1 MRKGFL
7 LALALLLASFV
18 AIGQTGTGDISGRV
32 LDPSGS
38 VVPNVKVTAVNV
50 ATNETSKTV
59 ANATGEYRLFSM
71 KPGMYRLIADV
82 AGFKHLERSGIEL
95 RVADR
100 LTVDLSLQV
109 GQTTET
115 VVVTA
120 EAPLLRTQDA
130 QTGDIIDNNA
140 IMELPVIDHEPL
152 DLLRLSSNFQGS
164 GNKGDAENRIN
175 GGRPLGLEYFV
186 DGIAVATGIGHGV
199 AQNTPTMQGVE
210 EFKVLTN
217 GVSAEFGRMSG
228 GAVQLVTKSGT
239 NEWHGQLF
247 EYDQNRVFNANAWGQ
262 NMLGNSKPLFQYN
275 LFGGAVGGPLVLP
288 KIYDGH
294 NKTFFYFDYQETK
307 NNHAGTAQTASVP
320 TQAMRN
326 GDFSGVQVNGTQ
338 AMIYDRFSPVVC
350 GDTNVPYTAA
360 CTDTPNRSQ
369 LLNDGVHIPAAQMD
383 PVALAIQKLIV
394 APNRTADANC
404 TFCNDFI
411 GYQNSSGDDKRY
423 AGRIDQVLTAN
434 QRIFGRFTW
443 NDRTDINGSRWEGPL
458 QAPSTNIVKG
468 ASSMTLDYVNTLSP
482 STILDARVGYYF
494 SPNQGGALWDPAAVK
509 SLQAVLPPI
518 LDHLMGPTAI
528 PWTSVPDM
536 SDVIGNGYDGVTNS
550 TSYQGNVSLTKV
562 LAKHT
567 LKFGYEYRRYYD
579 NFSNSGGAW
588 MINDGDSA
596 QRQATDNL
604 WGDAPFSVGYASFL
618 EGSLDH
624 ISATGYTT
632 RALNYN
638 YHASFVQDDF
648 KVNSKLTLN
657 LGLRWEMET
666 PLTERNNKLFF
677 WDPKAPSQF
686 SIASGY
692 NFGAALT
699 TAGLSPSAIA
709 TPSWVANGLPKGA
722 IVAAAT
728 PEHSDRYGPGYHPLQ
743 LAPRFGAAYQLDSK
757 TVIRGSLGMMY
768 LSTSGNSG
776 AMSSAGQG
784 FALAD
789 SIPEIWHSNQSII
802 TNPLTWSNPV
812 NNTLFPGE
820 VLAFTRN
827 TQQANLQMTG
837 GGSVPVVY
845 SLNSHA
851 PRELNWNL
859 TIQRQVGNSLLLEVQ
874 YNGNKGIG
882 LLLPNQTTSQFPQSL
897 YTGGLTQANLYNT
910 TVASPF
916 AGVGKWGP
924 TETLNFLEYPY
935 PQYGPVGLLGTND
948 GRSLYDAVVFRA
960 EKRMSHGISF
970 LASYTWSRMM
980 DNTGGP
986 NVGSDITNSGGTGGR
1001 NPQSVTNWASDYG
1014 VSPLDQTHRI
1024 IASFT
1029 AQLPIGKGRA
1039 LLSTPQGWGGKVL
1052 DGIVGGWQFAGIFS
1066 GSTGRPIVIN
1076 FSNGQA
1082 ANGFGRIINTWGSY
1096 NSSNHDIGVSSF
1108 SGANSVFYNTAAD
1121 TTQIPNRRFCWDN
1134 VKQAPSCF
1142 SDAQPFVLGN
1152 MDPVYPGIRQP
1163 GLFNTD
1169 LSLMKSFNLGAEG
1182 KRYLQVRMEASNAFN
1197 QRGFPNYQTTTGQS
1211 NFGLAIGD
1219 PNNPWRQP
1227 RIMQMSGRIVF

>member
-1 MRKGFL
+1 ML
-7 LALALLLASFV
+7 TSFV

-32 LDPSGS
+32 VDPSGS
-38 VVPNVKVTAVNV
+38 VVPNARVAAVNV
-50 ATNETSKTV
+50 ATNETSKAVT
-59 ANATGEYRLFSM
+59 NATGEYQLFSM
-71 KPGMYRLIADV
+71 KPGMYRLTADA
-82 AGFKHLERSGIEL
+82 AGFKRLDRSGIEL

-100 LTVDLSLQV
+100 LTIDLSLEV

-115 VVVTA
+115 VNVTA

-140 IMELPVIDHEPL
+140 IMDLPVVDHEPL

-186 DGIAVATGIGHGV
+186 DGIAVATGMAHGV

-217 GVSAEFGRMSG
+217 GISAEYGRMSG

-275 LFGGAVGGPLVLP
+275 LFGGAVGGPVVLP
-288 KIYDGH
+288 RVYNGR
-294 NKTFFYFDYQETK
+294 NKTFFYFDYQQTK
-307 NNHAGTAQTASVP
+307 NNHAGTAQTASVA
-320 TQAMRN
+320 TDAMRN
-326 GDFSGVQVNGTQ
+326 GDFTGVQVNGTQ

-350 GDTNVPYTAA
+350 GDTNTPYSSA
-360 CTDTPNRSQ
+360 CTDTPNRSL
-369 LLNDGVHIPAAQMD
+369 LLNDGKHVTAAQMD
-383 PVALAIQKLIV
+383 PVALAIQKLTPR
-394 APNRTADANC
+394 ANRTADANC
-404 TFCNDFI
+404 TFCNDYI
-411 GYQNSSGDDKRY
+411 GYSNSSGDDKRY
-423 AGRIDQVLTAN
+423 AGRIDQVLTDT

-443 NDRTDINGSRWEGPL
+443 NDRTDINSSRWEGPL
-458 QAPSTNIVKG
+458 QAPSTNLVNG
-468 ASSMTLDYVNTLSP
+468 ASSMTLDYVNSLSP
-482 STILDARVGYYF
+482 TMVFDARVGYYF
-494 SPNQGGALWDPAAVK
+494 SPNQSGALWDPSAITTI
-509 SLQAVLPPI
+509 QAVLPSV
-518 LDHLMGPTAI
+518 LNDLMGPTAL
-528 PWTSVPDM
+528 PWTYIPDM
-536 SDVIGNGYDGVTNS
+536 TDPIGNGYSNTTNS

-562 LAKHT
+562 LARHT
-567 LKFGYEYRRYYD
+567 LKMGYEYRRYYD
-579 NFSNSGGAW
+579 NFLNSGGAW
-588 MINDGDSA
+588 MIADGDSA

-604 WGDAPFSVGYASFL
+604 WADAPFSVGYASFL
-618 EGSLDH
+618 QGSLDH
-624 ISATGYTT
+624 LSASGYTT
-632 RALNYN
+632 RAMNYN
-638 YHASFVQDDF
+638 YHASYLQDDF
-648 KVNSKLTLN
+648 KVSPKLTLN
-657 LGLRWEMET
+657 LGVRWEMET
-666 PLTERNNKLFF
+666 PLTERHDKLFF
-677 WDPKAPSQF
+677 WDPKAASQF
-686 SIASGY
+686 SIAPGY
-692 NFGAALT
+692 DFGSALT
-699 TAGLSPSAIA
+699 AAGLNPSSIA
-709 TPSWVANGLPKGA
+709 TPAWVSGGLPRGAIAVAN
-722 IVAAAT
+722 T
-728 PEHSDRYGPGYHPLQ
+728 PEHPDRYGPGYHPLQ
-743 LAPRFGAAYQLDSK
+743 FAPRFGAAYQLDSK
-757 TVIRGSLGMMY
+757 TVLRGSVGMMY

-776 AMSSAGQG
+776 AMSSGGQG
-784 FALAD
+784 FTLAD

-802 TNPLTWSNPV
+802 TNPLTFSNPI
-812 NNTLFPGE
+812 NNSMFPGE
-820 VLAFTRN
+820 VLTFTRN
-827 TQQANLQMTG
+827 TQQANQQMTG

-845 SLNSHA
+845 SIDSHA
-851 PRELNWNL
+851 PKEWNWNF
-859 TIQRQVGNSLLLEVQ
+859 TVQRQVTNSLLLELQ
-874 YNGNKGIG
+874 YNGNKGVG

-897 YTGGLTQANLYNT
+897 YTGGVTQANLYNT

-924 TETLNFLEYPY
+924 TETLNFLEYQY
-935 PQYGPVGLLGTND
+935 PQYGPVGLLGTNA
-948 GRSLYDAVVFRA
+948 GRSLYNAVVFRA

-970 LASYTWSRMM
+970 LASYTWSQMN

-1001 NPQSVTNWASDYG
+1001 NPQSVTNWANDYG
-1014 VSPLDQTHRI
+1014 ISPLDQTHRI

-1039 LLSTPQGWGGKVL
+1039 LLGNPQGWGGKVL
-1052 DGIVGGWQFAGIFS
+1052 EGVVGGWQFAGIYS

-1096 NSSNHDIGVSSF
+1096 NSSNHNIGMSGF
-1108 SGANSVFYNTAAD
+1108 SGLNSVFYNTAAD

-1134 VKQAPSCF
+1134 VKQAPNCF

-1182 KRYLQVRMEASNAFN
+1182 KRYIQVRMEASNAFN